1 MNNYYLAATAVL
13 LVKNKPLVNHI
24 SVFRTEQKAH
34 NFAKALAEKIEEGS
48 VFVMRATTKEL
59 YLTILHHKTQGDII
73 VGVGSKATAEELKA
87 EHKGHFPQYAFS
99 VRPFQE
105 TDFIEKTGAFY
116 A

>member
-1 MNNYYLAATAVL
+1 MNKYYLATTAVL

-24 SVFRTEQKAH
+24 SLFRTEQKARD
-34 NFAKALAEKIEEGS
+34 FAKALAEKIEES
-48 VFVMRATTKEL
+48 PVFVMQATVKEL
-59 YLTILHHKTQGDII
+59 YLTVLNHKTQGEII

-87 EHKGHFPQYAFS
+87 EHQTLFTQFSFS